1 MKMQF
6 KKSFEQIK
14 GPSNVK
20 AKKNK
25 KLILS
30 FSKKLG
36 LKMV

>member
-6 KKSFEQIK
+6 KKSYEQIK
-14 GPSNVK
+14 GPGNIK

-36 LKMV
+36 LKTV